1 MLPSSLPLLP
11 HSKKLVG
18 PVVASVIQ
26 YCKLVKLSMKVEDDP
41 DTGIIQRIDQLVGLP
56 QSMQL
61 EYLKYNKII
70 I

>member
-1 MLPSSLPLLP
+1 M
-11 HSKKLVG
+11 
-18 PVVASVIQ
+18 ASVIL

-41 DTGIIQRIDQLVGLP
+41 DTGIIQRIDQLVSLP
-56 QSMQL
+56 YSVQL